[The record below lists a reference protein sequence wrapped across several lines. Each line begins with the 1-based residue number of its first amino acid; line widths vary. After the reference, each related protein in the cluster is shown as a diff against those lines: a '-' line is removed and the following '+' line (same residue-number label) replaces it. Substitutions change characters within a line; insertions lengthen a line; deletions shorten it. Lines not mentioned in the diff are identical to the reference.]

1 MKLYYDKRLKDPTY
15 YIQVGIRNGKKVT
28 SKNIGKIGKHSELL
42 KDHDDPL
49 QYAKDYIRQLNDE
62 GLPRKIELL
71 VNINEKLNKTD
82 NISSKTT
89 DLNIGYLVF
98 QKIYHDLGIPS
109 FFRELNSQSKA
120 TYDFNEINR
129 FLTFA
134 RILDPSSKLKMFQS
148 REHYFEKPDFD
159 YQHIE
164 RFLDVLNEHYDSY
177 LEKLYDGSNNVIERN
192 TSVCYFDCTNYYNE
206 IEQEDEDC
214 VDEVTGEVIKGLR
227 KYGISKEH
235 RPNPIIQMGL
245 FMDADGI
252 PLTMSISPGNDHET
266 KCAVPLESK
275 LVKQLNSKKFIYC
288 ADAGLASYNIRNFNS
303 FKNRAFIVTQSVKKL
318 SDELKESVFNDFEYR
333 LLSNDAPISI
343 EKLKTFD
350 KNDKNNLA
358 LYNDKAYK
366 IIEAS
371 TLLDAGLKEDRL
383 LKDGRV
389 KKVKSKAT
397 LKQHII
403 ITYSRKMMEYQ
414 RKIRNKQIERA
425 KRLVESKSVTTLKK
439 GPHDVTRFI
448 KKVGNVKDSFEIN
461 EEAIRE
467 EEKYDGYYAIATNLD
482 DSAKKI
488 IEINSQRYKIEDCFR
503 IMKTNLGGRPLFH
516 YKREHIIG
524 HFLTC
529 YTALLIYRLLEVKLD
544 RNNTHF
550 TTCQIIETI
559 RNLNVDPINDMICK
573 PLYTDSKVLNAIED
587 IYDLNIS
594 HKYLLINDLNKKF
607 KKFSK

>member
-15 YIQVGIRNGKKVT
+15 YIQIGIRNGKKVT

-42 KDHDDPL
+42 KEHDDPL
-49 QYAKDYIRQLNDE
+49 QYAKEYIKQLNDE
-62 GLPRKIELL
+62 GLPKKIELL
-71 VNINEKLNKTD
+71 VNLNEKLDQTD
-82 NISSKTT
+82 NIASKST

-98 QKIYHDLGIPS
+98 QKIYHDLGLPS
-109 FFRELNSQSKA
+109 FFHELNSQSKA
-120 TYDFNEINR
+120 TYDFNEVNR

-134 RILDPSSKLKMFQS
+134 RILDPSSKLKVFQNKD
-148 REHYFEKPDFD
+148 HYFEKPDFD

-164 RFLDVLNEHYDSY
+164 RFLDVLNDNYDIY
-177 LEKLYDGSNNVIERN
+177 LEKLYEGSNNIIERN
-192 TSVCYFDCTNYYNE
+192 TAVCYFDCTNFYNE
-206 IEQEDEDC
+206 IEQEDDDY

-227 KYGISKEH
+227 KYGVSKEH

-245 FMDADGI
+245 FMDKDGI
-252 PLTMSISPGNDHET
+252 PLTMSISSGNDHET

-275 LVKQLNSKKFIYC
+275 LVKQLKNKKFIYC
-288 ADAGLASYNIRNFNS
+288 ADAGLASYGIRNFNS

-318 SDELKESVFNDFEYR
+318 SDTLKESVFNDFEYR

-343 EKLKTFD
+343 EKLKKFD

-366 IIEAS
+366 IVEAD
-371 TLLDAGLKEDRL
+371 TLLDVGLMEDKI

-414 RKIRNKQIERA
+414 RKVRNRQIERA
-425 KRLVESKSVTTLKK
+425 KRLVETDAVATLKK

-448 KKVGNVKDSFEIN
+448 KKVGKTKDTFEIN
-461 EEAIRE
+461 EDAIKE

-482 DSAKKI
+482 DPAKEI
-488 IEINSQRYKIEDCFR
+488 VEINSQRYKIEDCFR
-503 IMKTNLGGRPLFH
+503 IMKTDLGGRPLFH

-524 HFLTC
+524 HFLVC
-529 YTALLIYRLLEVKLD
+529 YSALLIYRLLEVKFD

-594 HKYLLINDLNKKF
+594 NKYLLINDLNKKF